1 MIASCDWKS
10 LSLSVTGTQ
19 QSSPTFSAFFHGVT
33 VLMTSSNIITV
44 TSTAPTATFD
54 IVIAGQRL
62 LSFSDEVG
70 NSEKEPFEKYPI
82 DTPCSQCCTLIGDS
96 VVTSVTAT
104 TETNRLAC
112 CIPFFLSL
120 VLFCRI
126 SQVSSFLSCHRHQCA
141 FNSHQ
146 RGLFQ
151 LLLDC
156 GILPVSQWD
165 LPATTS
171 VLCSL
176 SFIIFLFSA
185 FDVPPLST

>member
-104 TETNRLAC
+104 TETNRSAC
-112 CIPFFLSL
+112 CLSFCLVLPQFSIFFFFL
-120 VLFCRI
+120 VI
-126 SQVSSFLSCHRHQCA
+126 ANQCA
-141 FNSHQ
+141 FNSHE